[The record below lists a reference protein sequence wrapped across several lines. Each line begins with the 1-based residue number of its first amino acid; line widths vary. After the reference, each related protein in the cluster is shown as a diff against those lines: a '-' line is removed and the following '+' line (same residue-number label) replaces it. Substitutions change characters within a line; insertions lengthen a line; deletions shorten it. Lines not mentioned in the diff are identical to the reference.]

1 MIDTVKLMIN
11 SFDFEVTQP
20 ELFYPDATQAL
31 NSNRV
36 FSTAV
41 QRPSKTDHQLG
52 LYKPSLKLVKRPIEG
67 GGINIFLLIEFSVP
81 KLLFGN
87 NFEECR
93 ESDLN
98 QLLARLTQVLN
109 SMGVVI
115 SPKTLL
121 TAKVIG
127 IHYGKNYVL
136 TDYSLPYSYMEE
148 MNRANISR
156 VYDVNQADFRNQGHS
171 WKFRTNTFE
180 FTLYDKIKDLEKA
193 NFSYKRALESNQNG
207 QLPLLTPLRR
217 LRQEKPFEVLRLE
230 LRFSNTRSIK
240 KLLSDLNITVETE
253 FKFLFSKEIAQK
265 ACLYHLDKVRKALL
279 LTNIRNESGFTQY
292 LSNLIQLNPTSK
304 PKLLFTFAAY
314 KEVVKEKGEQVARLL
329 LDPKNNGSWFR
340 YRQQF
345 KSIVEP
351 RTQFKIDKIIALTK
365 EFETIGLDDYSQHL
379 LIDVN

>member
-1 MIDTVKLMIN
+1 MIDTVKLMIS

-31 NSNRV
+31 NSDRV
-36 FSTAV
+36 FATAV
-41 QRPSKTDHQLG
+41 QRPSKTDHKIG

-67 GGINIFLLIEFSVP
+67 GGISISLLIEFSAP

-87 NFEECR
+87 NFEECH
-93 ESDLN
+93 ELDLKP
-98 QLLARLTQVLN
+98 LVLKLAQVLR
-109 SMGVVI
+109 SMGVVVAPQI
-115 SPKTLL
+115 LL

-127 IHYGKNYVL
+127 IHYGKNYVF

-148 MNRANISR
+148 MDRANISR

-193 NFSYKRALESNQNG
+193 NVSYKRALESSQNG
-207 QLPLLTPLRR
+207 QLPLLMPLRR
-217 LRQEKPFEVLRLE
+217 LRQKKPFEVLRLE
-230 LRFSNTRSIK
+230 IRFSNTRSIK
-240 KLLSDLNITVETE
+240 KLLNDLNIDMEI
-253 FKFLFSKEIAQK
+253 KFNLLFSKEIAQK
-265 ACLYHLDKVRKALL
+265 ACLYHLNKVREALL
-279 LTNIRNESGFTQY
+279 LTNTRSESGFTQY

-345 KSIVEP
+345 KSLIEP
-351 RTQFKIDKIIALTK
+351 KTHFKIDKIIALTK
-365 EFETIGLDDYSQHL
+365 EFETIRLADYSQYL